1 MNLGRSWIW
10 YLAGLALAVIAGV
23 AAILAL
29 RQAVPAAPAQRVTTR
44 PVIVAKRDLTG
55 RQVLAPDA
63 LETKE
68 IALENIPSGA
78 IYRIE
83 DATGKLL
90 LQDAKAGQPLL
101 AQNLTIA
108 ATGAGSVITTSAAL
122 TALLPPDKVA
132 VVLPVTDLL
141 GQSGELNI
149 GDRIDLL
156 ASMMVAGQEG
166 AGGQVTLMN
175 MQNVL
180 IIKLLQQ
187 AAPSSGNQQQ
197 RVVRAAMQKS
207 APSTPRRPSGRT

>member
-1 MNLGRSWIW
+1 MNLGRGWIW
-10 YLAGLALAVIAGV
+10 YLAGLVLAIIAGV

-29 RQAVPAAPAQRVTTR
+29 RQAVPAAPAPRVTTR
-44 PVIVAKRDLTG
+44 PVIVAKQNLTG

-78 IYRIE
+78 IYRME

-90 LQDAKAGQPLL
+90 LQDIKAGQPLL

-156 ASMMVAGQEG
+156 ASMMVAGKED
-166 AGGQVTLMN
+166 AGGQVTLMH
-175 MQNVL
+175 MQNVP
-180 IIKLLQQ
+180 IIK
-187 AAPSSGNQQQ
+187 
-197 RVVRAAMQKS
+197 
-207 APSTPRRPSGRT
+207 